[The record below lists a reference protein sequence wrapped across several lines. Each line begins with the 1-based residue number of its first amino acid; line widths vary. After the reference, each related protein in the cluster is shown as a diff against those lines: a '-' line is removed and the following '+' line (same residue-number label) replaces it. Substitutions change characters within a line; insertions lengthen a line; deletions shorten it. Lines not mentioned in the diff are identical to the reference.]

1 MILPDINL
9 LIHAHNTDSPVHAKA
24 RDWLDGLLAG
34 NIGVGLPWVVQLGFI
49 RITTHA
55 SLLQNPW
62 PVDEVMRRLESW
74 QSLPHFHV
82 AQPSARHFQLLK
94 VFLEGIGTAGNLTTD
109 AHLAAIAV
117 GRGYELHTTDTDFAR
132 FPGLKWRNP
141 LSA

>member
-34 NIGVGLPWVVQLGFI
+34 NIGVGFPWVVQLGFI

-62 PVDEVMRRLESW
+62 PVNEVMRRLESW

-82 AQPSARHFQLLK
+82 APPSARHFQLLK
-94 VFLEGIGTAGNLTTD
+94 
-109 AHLAAIAV
+109 
-117 GRGYELHTTDTDFAR
+117 
-132 FPGLKWRNP
+132 
-141 LSA
+141 